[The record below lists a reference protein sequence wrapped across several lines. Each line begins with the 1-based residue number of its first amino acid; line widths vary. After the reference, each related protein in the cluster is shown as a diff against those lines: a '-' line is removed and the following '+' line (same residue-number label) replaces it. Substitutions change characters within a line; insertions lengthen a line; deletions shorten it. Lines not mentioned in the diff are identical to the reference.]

1 MAALVFLAADKASQI
16 PFLPYLPDKVVH
28 FFYYGIMA
36 VLLAHG
42 AGIAWWGI
50 PMLLVPLIGALD
62 EWHQLYVPGRD
73 GSVWDWV
80 ADAVGA
86 GLATYL
92 YVRAT
97 TNGGRKGRTEH

>member
-1 MAALVFLAADKASQI
+1 MAALVFLAADKAGQI

-50 PMLLVPLIGALD
+50 PMLLVPLIGAFD
-62 EWHQLYVPGRD
+62 EWRQLYVPGRD